1 MLRRHQESGA
11 KVELDKAKV
20 LGHLVPV
27 AAASISLLQSAEF
40 CRPRGR
46 WRSSA
51 ALRSRRRMRRS
62 PPRMLPPPLNSK
74 RPPGRWAARGAPRA
88 ALRRRR
94 PWSCSWPKSTG
105 RNRRTGRPQ
114 PYAELRE
121 LRQQRWC
128 MLGARAGVIDTGSLR
143 PHPPESRL
151 HCKLHAWATFWSG
164 IDISESEACW
174 TCS

>member
-27 AAASISLLQSAEF
+27 AAASFLHSAEF

-62 PPRMLPPPLNSK
+62 PPRMLPPP
-74 RPPGRWAARGAPRA
+74 
-88 ALRRRR
+88 
-94 PWSCSWPKSTG
+94 
-105 RNRRTGRPQ
+105 
-114 PYAELRE
+114 
-121 LRQQRWC
+121 
-128 MLGARAGVIDTGSLR
+128 
-143 PHPPESRL
+143 
-151 HCKLHAWATFWSG
+151 KL
-164 IDISESEACW
+164 
-174 TCS
+174 